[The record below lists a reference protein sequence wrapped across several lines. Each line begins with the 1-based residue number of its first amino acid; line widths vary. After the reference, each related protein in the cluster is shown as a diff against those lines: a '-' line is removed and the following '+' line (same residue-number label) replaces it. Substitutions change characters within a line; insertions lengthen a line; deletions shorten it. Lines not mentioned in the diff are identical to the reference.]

1 MSEQQ
6 SPLEAANLR
15 NLARPAR
22 EWPGVATLW
31 DIGGGAAVFELTR
44 EDALITPEVIGALA
58 ACEPVITDG
67 FEGLILTSNHPL
79 LFAFGAA
86 GPFRHTIQTGD
97 TAPSL
102 EFLLKGQATL
112 QQLRGAPFPVVA
124 AVHGLAF
131 SGACEIALFG
141 NGLVV
146 EETAPIAL
154 KEIWVGLIPGW
165 GGYCQLLLRQQ
176 AAGHDAL
183 TSARTAL
190 TLCARGH
197 IAQGEVEGR
206 QTHLLR
212 PHDRMVQSR
221 AELIPS
227 ARALVSILAGTV
239 PARDAVLQMPAVAEL
254 PELRAHVARL
264 DEELGFAPVEAEAMR
279 TLLEVLAASAGQ
291 SILESEYM
299 AREARAFLP
308 LLKPTLGPRFAHLAR
323 TGQRPPRDA

>member
-1 MSEQQ
+1 MSEQA
-6 SPLEAANLR
+6 PLEAANLR
-15 NLARPAR
+15 NVARPAR

-31 DIGGGAAVFELTR
+31 DPGDGAAVFELTR
-44 EDALITPEVIGALA
+44 EDALITPEVIAALA
-58 ACEPVITDG
+58 ACEPVIADG
-67 FEGLILTSNHPL
+67 FEGLILTSNHPR

-97 TAPSL
+97 AAPSL
-102 EFLLKGQATL
+102 AFLLEGQSTL

-131 SGACEIALFG
+131 SGACEIALFA

-165 GGYCQLLLRQQ
+165 GGCCQLMLRQQ

-183 TSARTAL
+183 ASARIAL

-212 PHDRMVQSR
+212 SHDRTVQSR

-227 ARALVSILAGTV
+227 AQALVHSLAGTQ
-239 PARDAVLQMPAVAEL
+239 PERDAVLQMPAAAEMS
-254 PELRAHVARL
+254 ELKNHVAQL
-264 DEELGFAPVEAEAMR
+264 DEQLGFALVEAAGMQA
-279 TLLEVLAASAGQ
+279 LLGVLTASSGA

-299 AREARAFLP
+299 AREAHAFLP
-308 LLKPTLGPRFAHLAR
+308 LLKPSLGPRFAHLAR